1 MSISGKHLED
11 LDEFETLSDAGVKS
25 IILNLLSFIAADS
38 EPTVQKVYTFYFVS
52 FVELMLTELRTSETA
67 ISRLVVEASILHQ
80 CGPVLANSARSCLP
94 PVVCVFQILSLL

>member
-38 EPTVQKVYTFYFVS
+38 EPNVQKVYYFRICKFS
-52 FVELMLTELRTSETA
+52 
-67 ISRLVVEASILHQ
+67 
-80 CGPVLANSARSCLP
+80 
-94 PVVCVFQILSLL
+94 LS